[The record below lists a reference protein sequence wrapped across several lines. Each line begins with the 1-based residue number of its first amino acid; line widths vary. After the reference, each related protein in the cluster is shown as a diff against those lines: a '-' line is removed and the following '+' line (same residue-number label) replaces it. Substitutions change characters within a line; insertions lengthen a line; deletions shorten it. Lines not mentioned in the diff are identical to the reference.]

1 LAVADT
7 KMKVASGQAAGVTTR
22 TLDGTGTPLKIYG
35 ALPHMHTLGLKLHV
49 DAATASAK
57 RCLVDVDRWDFHWQN
72 AWWYAEP
79 LSLDL
84 FKSVNISCTYD
95 TRGRT
100 TPVTWGEGTSDE
112 MCLAYLYA
120 TAP

>member
-1 LAVADT
+1 MFGNSVTDGIVSGKSYTHLVWEA
-7 KMKVASGQAAGVTTR
+7 MGMGQAFTELYLG
-22 TLDGTGTPLKIYG
+22 
-35 ALPHMHTLGLKLHV
+35 HTLGLKLHV
-49 DAATASAK
+49 DAATTSAK

-79 LSLDL
+79 LTLDL